1 MSLQHHTQSETT
13 ERTSTK
19 SWYGRLSQAFD
30 DGQPQERAVVR
41 DFIDEHVRRQFTDG
55 SETVKIQEELLYET
69 DPDQMFDDFVSGV
82 ADTDVY
88 VPASVY
94 GAEQLV
100 VEATA
105 QFLDTAQ
112 LAETHQNPT
121 TVTPSFESTVWVSCE
136 LGIRARV
143 GNYTD
148 TDVSCRVY
156 VPDGGN

>member
-1 MSLQHHTQSETT
+1 MSLQYHSQSTPS
-13 ERTSTK
+13 ERESPKT
-19 SWYGRLSQAFD
+19 WYGRLSQALQ
-30 DGQPQERAVVR
+30 DGHSQQRAVVR
-41 DFIDEHVRRQFTDG
+41 NFVDEHVRQQFTDG
-55 SETVKIQEELLYET
+55 SESVSVQEELLYET
-69 DPDQMFDDFVSGV
+69 DATQMFDDFVAGI

-105 QFLDTAQ
+105 QFHDTAQ
-112 LAETHQNPT
+112 LAETHQHPT

-136 LGIRARV
+136 LGVRARV

-156 VPDGGN
+156 VPDAEN